1 MYDADDF
8 ESVFSKEKLE
18 SLLKKEKYDN
28 KLESLLD
35 ECIEKCKVERRD
47 VSSIVIAGGIC
58 RIPFIQNVL
67 QVYLSEKMEKS
78 CGLNKSINMD
88 EHIAYGCSYYGLI
101 LDEVW
106 KYEIIDNCDEELL
119 SNYNENTKKAII
131 EIDNHLSHV
140 LSVFTDSK
148 VDNKDR
154 LFLFDYFNSE
164 FNTIKSSIS
173 IDSIEQNIEGIDYDT
188 HLQEA
193 DKARNDMERD
203 IYELQHDLQLINDKK
218 FVENENKYLS
228 GIVEILH
235 NDRNLR
241 ILHKVSEF
249 EKDFY
254 KKWKDKKTSKLPL
267 AIVLC
272 QLSVVAYPKQR
283 LDYENQ
289 LKELN
294 NLDKKKDPMSKYINM
309 CNVYYY
315 YMI

>member
-35 ECIEKCKVERRD
+35 KCIEKCKVERRD

-218 FVENENKYLS
+218 FVEIENKYLS

-254 KKWKDKKTSKLPL
+254 KIWEDKKTSKLPL